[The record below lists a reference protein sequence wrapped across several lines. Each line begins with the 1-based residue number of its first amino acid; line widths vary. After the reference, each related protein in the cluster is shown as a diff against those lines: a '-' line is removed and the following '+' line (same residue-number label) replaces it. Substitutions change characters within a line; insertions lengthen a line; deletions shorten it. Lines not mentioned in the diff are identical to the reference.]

1 MPCRTSCF
9 RSRSLWLAAGL
20 SAVLAAAA
28 TGAEP
33 AADPSLA
40 NRCRQALRDYF
51 EEMSAPRPVAIKR
64 GAELA
69 EHRRRLQAALL
80 ECVGLNPLPERISL
94 DVQASAELDHPWCT
108 VRRVWY
114 QLWPGVYTSALL
126 YRPKSF
132 AERPAPA
139 MLCPHGHWDT
149 GHQHPDVQKR
159 CLNFARLGYVVLSP
173 TQNHYEDLPLGI
185 SHQTLM
191 IWTNMRGLDYLESL
205 ADVDRDRLGVA
216 GESGGGLQTQMLVA
230 LDPRP
235 KAATIVGLTCH
246 FRELMF
252 PDATHCT
259 CNHFP
264 GVLRVTDHPEISTL
278 GLPAAIQYLTMND
291 WTATFEK
298 NAFPAIRELYAAN
311 GVPDRVFCRY
321 APTDHNYDQTKRELT
336 YWWMQRWVRGRE
348 DAEVTPEP
356 ETLTIPVKTLQDLL
370 PTLPANKGFA
380 ELRRLYQAATQY
392 QTPRL
397 STSDELRA
405 CQAQQRATL
414 VKLLGD
420 EATLPRRARFAS
432 RDETEGDLLVQS
444 IEVPSEANLL
454 VPAFLVRPKSVSGR
468 LPVQVLV
475 DTHGRAAT
483 MSREDPEGPR
493 RRAAGGALVV
503 VPDVRCFGD
512 LAATGK
518 AAAAAQ
524 RQAWERNGIVWGRPV
539 PGMGCTDLRAV
550 LDAVLARS
558 DVDPQ
563 RVEVIARGSGEA
575 ALVALFAAALDERIT
590 AADVDFAGCCF
601 ANRKLPSVPFVL
613 RHGDVLQWAALVAPR
628 KLALRNVP
636 AGAGDWD
643 WLAEAYALAGA
654 GPALARDAGAGP

>member
-1 MPCRTSCF
+1 MGCMLM
-9 RSRSLWLAAGL
+9 SLPTRKPWLAAGM
-20 SAVLAAAA
+20 AVALTAAAA
-28 TGAEP
+28 AAEP
-33 AADPSLA
+33 VAAPSPA
-40 NRCRQALRDYF
+40 IRYRQALGEYF

-69 EHRRRLQAALL
+69 DHRRRLQGALL
-80 ECVGLNPLPERISL
+80 ECVGLHPLPERIPL
-94 DVQASAELDHPWCT
+94 DVQASAALDHPWCT

-114 QLWPGVYTSALL
+114 QLWPGVYTSGLL
-126 YRPKSF
+126 YLPKSF

-139 MLCPHGHWDT
+139 MLCPHGHWDV

-205 ADVDRDRLGVA
+205 PDVDGRRLGVA
-216 GESGGGLQTQMLVA
+216 GESGGGLQAQMLVA

-246 FRELMF
+246 FREIMF

-321 APTDHNYDQTKRELT
+321 APTDHNYDQAKRELT

-356 ETLTIPVKTLQDLL
+356 QTLTFPVKTLQDLL

-380 ELRRLYQAATQY
+380 ELRRLYQAAAQY
-392 QTPRL
+392 QAPRL

-405 CQAQQRATL
+405 YQAQQRATL

-420 EATLPRRARFAS
+420 EATLPRRARPAS
-432 RDETEGDLLVQS
+432 SETADGDLVIQS

-454 VPAFLVRPKSVSGR
+454 VPAFLVRPKSAAGK

-475 DTHGRAAT
+475 DAQGRAAAMT
-483 MSREDPEGPR
+483 RDDPEGPH
-493 RRAAGGALVV
+493 RRAAGGVLVV

-512 LAATGK
+512 LAATGN

-636 AGAGDWD
+636 AGAGDGD
-643 WLAEAYALAGA
+643 WLAAAYTLAGTA
-654 GPALARDAGAGP
+654 AALDKSADSP